1 MVPVVLALE
10 VRVWAAAAVAVAAPD
25 DPRFKRC
32 RTFNSTGDFDLDDDF
47 PAPAPRAFSHT
58 PTTTAAAAAAASQQT
73 GFGGFGAAAGGA
85 GGFGFS
91 SQAPHA
97 MGPPVSKSTAT
108 AAAAAGSAAAA
119 GPSYANLVTGGLAG
133 FSGRV
138 SKPWGSKTLAPALAA
153 YDPSYDA
160 AAPLAINVSGPQA
173 QGFALGGLS
182 EGLAGVAGVEGAGL
196 RVLAALSPACG
207 PDAAQGLLQLWR
219 TVSGAAGGA
228 PSEQLLEALVET
240 MCIAVCSGGWAQ
252 LGQLLGLMRGS
263 HTLLAAQKP
272 PLSTLH
278 LLLRLLQAV
287 AAAAGPAGVRLGCMR
302 DAFVEAAVSQGSLG
316 VLDSQQQQQMEV
328 DGGGGVSML
337 AEMMEIF
344 KDVYGRLSKLRKAA
358 EQSSAHNPL
367 PGSTQPAKS
376 DATAAKAAAIAAQMK
391 LSSKL
396 ITHSGKRALLNWL
409 FSMALPSAV
418 TATTPQQQQQKQRQ
432 QINSWFDQAAARQ
445 SSCLFYPQ
453 PLVTETFKIFAMGV
467 CATKFKQE
475 QTRSMT
481 AMQQALLSSRALQQV
496 LLNMHRNIAAA
507 GHPMHKLQRLGQLE
521 ALMHLLDRTE
531 AASPALARYLAAA
544 VQPQQLQHL
553 AQGNTG
559 VLMALQ
565 HLGCQVYFQLASYA
579 DQRFKEI
586 EAQMASPEWQK
597 QKQVLEYKEG
607 VWRAILQRAQELR
620 RLPPA
625 KQGSQTVQAEI
636 KQLNRNAG
644 MQRQVIADKE
654 IVQQV
659 EANRAACLRTALS
672 SYRLC
677 IATGNTHDLQVVYRL
692 CGLWFKLSSDAS
704 VNGALGDVFSSV
716 PSAKFVPLV
725 YQMASRLDSSE
736 GSFQAVLKTA
746 LSRLMREH
754 PYHTLYSLIALRNG
768 DVDGGAQVQ
777 TDQGK
782 AAAAA
787 ALLEELRGK
796 GPPGFT
802 QAIDDM
808 VTQVQ
813 VFIEL
818 EKAVKVPRNAQ
829 GRVLQKQTALPGC
842 VRRRLLAV
850 QHAPPICI
858 NLPLDPSCQYE
869 DIPHVTEVDSVVDL
883 PGGINVPMVVRT
895 TDSAG
900 NSAKQLVKSGN
911 DDLRQD
917 AVMQQFFGLIN
928 DLLSSS
934 PASQQRQLSLRT
946 YRVVPCSPKVGV
958 VQWVDGTQ
966 PVGDYLSE
974 GAMKEGGACARYRK
988 PGNMTWFECHQRMNS
1003 SKPEQLKDN
1012 LLYCMAH
1019 FPPVFHNF
1027 FLERFPQP
1035 SAWFTARTAYTRS
1048 TAVNSMA
1055 GAVIGLGDR
1064 HLNNVLVDLATAEV
1078 LHIDLGIAFEQGMFL
1093 STPERVPFRLT
1104 ANVVDGMGAAGLEG
1118 TFRRC
1123 CETTLQALRSHKEA
1137 LLTVVEVV
1145 LHDPMYKWQMTPVKA
1160 QRRQQ
1165 DPIAADGG
1173 GAAAATPAGPA
1184 AGAAAASSGA
1194 ASSAGGPAGSGA
1206 AAIGNADAE
1215 RAVLRVKQKLEGQ
1228 DVEGGVAMS
1237 VAAQVGKW
1245 LQDAQDPDR
1254 LCRMFVGWAAWQ

>member
-1 MVPVVLALE
+1 MLNASTAAAAAAAAPQPQQAAADAAEGQDGTTAQQQQQQGASVSSRDVALAVAAGVLQPVVLALE
-10 VRVWAAAAVAVAAPD
+10 VRVRAAAAAAVAAPD

-32 RTFNSTGDFDLDDDF
+32 RTFNSAGDFDLDDDF
-47 PAPAPRAFSHT
+47 PAPAPRAVSHT
-58 PTTTAAAAAAASQQT
+58 PTTTAAAAAASQQT
-73 GFGGFGAAAGGA
+73 CVGGFGAAAGG
-85 GGFGFS
+85 
-91 SQAPHA
+91 
-97 MGPPVSKSTAT
+97 
-108 AAAAAGSAAAA
+108 
-119 GPSYANLVTGGLAG
+119 
-133 FSGRV
+133 
-138 SKPWGSKTLAPALAA
+138 
-153 YDPSYDA
+153 
-160 AAPLAINVSGPQA
+160 
-173 QGFALGGLS
+173 
-182 EGLAGVAGVEGAGL
+182 
-196 RVLAALSPACG
+196 
-207 PDAAQGLLQLWR
+207 GLLQLWR

-240 MCIAVCSGGWAQ
+240 MCISVCSGGWVQ

-287 AAAAGPAGVRLGCMR
+287 AAAAGPAGVRLGCLR

-367 PGSTQPAKS
+367 PGSTQLQLGLTTLALLQLHPQHMYNSRTAAAAAAAAAAADVRHDEEDEDQQLADELEHYRLEMLSLLSSEHNALRVTATLYPALTRPAKS
-376 DATAAKAAAIAAQMK
+376 DATAAKAGAIAAQMK
-391 LSSKL
+391 LGSKL
-396 ITHSGKRALLNWL
+396 ITHSGKRALLNGL

-418 TATTPQQQQQKQRQ
+418 AATTPQQQQQKQRQ
-432 QINSWFDQAAARQ
+432 QINRWFDQAAARQ

-475 QTRSMT
+475 QTRGMT
-481 AMQQALLSSRALQQV
+481 AMQQALLSPRALQQV

-507 GHPMHKLQRLGQLE
+507 GHPMHKLQRL
-521 ALMHLLDRTE
+521 
-531 AASPALARYLAAA
+531 
-544 VQPQQLQHL
+544 
-553 AQGNTG
+553 
-559 VLMALQ
+559 
-565 HLGCQVYFQLASYA
+565 

-625 KQGSQTVQAEI
+625 KQGSQAVQAEI

-787 ALLEELRGK
+787 SLLEELRGK
-796 GPPGFT
+796 GPLGFM

-829 GRVLQKQTALPGC
+829 GRVLQKQVALPGS

-858 NLPLDPSCQYE
+858 NLPLDPSCRYE

-900 NSAKQLVKSGN
+900 NLQKQLVKSGN

-958 VQWVDGTQ
+958 VQVVPCSPKVGVVQWVDGTQ

-988 PGNMTWFECHQRMNS
+988 PGNMTWFECHQRMHS

-1027 FLERFPQP
+1027 FLELFPQP

-1245 LQDAQDPDR
+1245 LQSAQDPDR